1 MGINAITILNSPHR
15 QRAKIGVQSW
25 LMYHRLLKPSISNS
39 FFLFG
44 ARGTGK
50 TTLLKSLFD
59 ESQRTIIDLLNPKL
73 VSSFQSNP
81 ENFSAEVRSI
91 QKEWIIVDEVQKVPV
106 LLDLVHKHIEEDA
119 KKFILT
125 GSSARKLKRG
135 SANLLAGR
143 AFVYNLFPLTHR
155 ELGPSFDLLETLSFG
170 SLPKIFS
177 FNDISEKR
185 QFLYAY
191 CDTYLKEEILV
202 EQIIRNLPPFR
213 RFLDVA
219 AQMNTEQINYTAI
232 SKDIH
237 SDPKTV
243 YKYFS
248 ILEDTLLGFT
258 LQPYHSSIRKRQ
270 KTAPKFYWFDTGV
283 VRSLAG
289 TIEGPLLVQSFEYG
303 RLFESFVI
311 NEIHRLL
318 SYQGQRFNLSFLRT
332 KDDAEIDLIIERAGQ
347 PTYLIEIKSGSQI
360 DETHVRHLQSF
371 LPNFKNAK
379 AYCLSNDSRTKQFGE
394 VRALHWQQGL
404 LEMGI

>member
-1 MGINAITILNSPHR
+1 
-15 QRAKIGVQSW
+15 
-25 LMYHRLLKPSISNS
+25 MYPRFLKPLKSNS

-50 TTLLKSLFD
+50 TTLLKGLFN
-59 ESQRTIIDLLNPKL
+59 ESERTIIDLLNPRL
-73 VSSFQSNP
+73 VANFQSNP
-81 ENFSAEVRSI
+81 ENFSAEVKAS
-91 QKEWIIVDEVQKVPV
+91 QKEWIIVDEIQKVPA
-106 LLDLVHKHIEEDA
+106 LLDLVHMHIEEDG

-155 ELGPSFDLLETLSFG
+155 ELDTVFDLHQILSFG
-170 SLPKIFS
+170 SLPKIISFS
-177 FNDISEKR
+177 EVAEKQ
-185 QFLYAY
+185 QFLSAY

-219 AQMNTEQINYTAI
+219 AQMNTEQISYTAI
-232 SKDIH
+232 SKDIN

-243 YKYFS
+243 SKYFS

-258 LQPYHSSIRKRQ
+258 LQPYHQSIRKRQ
-270 KTAPKFYWFDTGV
+270 KTAPKFYWFDNGV
-283 VRSLAG
+283 ARSLSG
-289 TIEGPLLVQSFEYG
+289 TIEAPLLPQSFEYG
-303 RLFESFVI
+303 RLFENFIV
-311 NEIHRLL
+311 NEIYRLL
-318 SYQGQRFNLSFLRT
+318 SYQGKRFNLSFLRT

-347 PTYLIEIKSGSQI
+347 PTCLVEIKSGSQI
-360 DETHVRHLQSF
+360 DESHVRHLQSF
-371 LPNFKNAK
+371 LPDFKNSE
-379 AYCLSNDSRTKQFGE
+379 AYCLSNDPRPKQFDK
-394 VRALHWQQGL
+394 VRALHWKQGL